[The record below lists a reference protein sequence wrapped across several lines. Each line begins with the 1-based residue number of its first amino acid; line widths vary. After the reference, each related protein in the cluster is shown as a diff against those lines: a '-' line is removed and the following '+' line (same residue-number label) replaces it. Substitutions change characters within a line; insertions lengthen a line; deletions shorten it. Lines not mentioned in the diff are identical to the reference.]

1 MGQGKSRE
9 IRTKIKSVQNTEKIT
24 KAMKLVSAAKLRKA
38 QVALESFSPYFSG
51 IEGLLTRFV
60 DSGVSTKLAK
70 PNGSNTALIVVYA
83 GERALC
89 GAFNANSVKLAM
101 QRKESLE
108 QEGYTVEFIAIGKKA
123 AEGLALNNVE
133 MRNTYLLEGTL
144 PERSFSETISGDL
157 VQGFLSGQYGLIEL
171 VYTSFRSAG
180 SRDNLAVQF
189 LPFVATNHSNTDQQ
203 ELQEGEIRSRAHYF
217 FEPSRDEILNE
228 LFNLYMRGKVHSCYL
243 NSLASEYGSR
253 MVAMDNASRNAKE
266 MISTLTLQLNRARQA
281 AITQEIAEIV
291 GGAASLE

>member
-38 QVALESFSPYFSG
+38 QVALESFSPYFFG
-51 IEGLLTRFV
+51 IEGLLARFV
-60 DSGVSTKLAK
+60 DSGLSTKLTK
-70 PNGSNTALIVVYA
+70 SNGSSTALIVVYA

-89 GAFNANSVKLAM
+89 GAFNANSVKLAF

-108 QEGYTVEFIAIGKKA
+108 QEGYSVKFVAIGKKA
-123 AEGLALNNVE
+123 AEGLALKNVE
-133 MRNTYLLEGTL
+133 LEKTYLLEGTL
-144 PERSFSETISGDL
+144 PERDYSENISKDL
-157 VQGFLSGQYGLIEL
+157 VEGFLSGDFGLVEL
-171 VYTSFRSAG
+171 VYTSFRSAA
-180 SRDNLAVQF
+180 SKDNLAVQF
-189 LPFVATNHSNTDQQ
+189 LPFVAEPQTQPGKH
-203 ELQEGEIRSRAHYF
+203 EAQEGEIRSRAHYF
-217 FEPSRDEILNE
+217 FEPSREEILNE

>member
-38 QVALESFSPYFSG
+38 QVALESFSPYF
-51 IEGLLTRFV
+51 T
-60 DSGVSTKLAK
+60 GVEELLAK
-70 PNGSNTALIVVYA
+70 FIDTGLNTPLSKQNSSKTALVVVYA

-89 GAFNANSVKLAM
+89 GAYNANSVKLGL
-101 QRKESLE
+101 QRRETLE
-108 QEGYTVEFIAIGKKA
+108 ADGYLVKFVAIGKKA
-123 AEGLALNNVE
+123 NEGLSLKKVDIH
-133 MRNTYLLEGTL
+133 RSYVLEGTL
-144 PERSFSETISGDL
+144 PERGFSEQISKDL
-157 VQGFLSGQYGLIEL
+157 LEDFLDGQCGLIEL
-171 VYTSFRSAG
+171 VYTSFRSAA
-180 SRDNLAVQF
+180 SKDNLAVQF
-189 LPFVATNHSNTDQQ
+189 LPFQPKTVDGFSAEKADSEEVVT
-203 ELQEGEIRSRAHYF
+203 RAHYF
-217 FEPSRDEILNE
+217 FEPSREEILNE
-228 LFNLYMRGKVHSCYL
+228 LFNLYMRSKVHSCYL